1 MWLTSSSVGRKFIM
15 ALTGA
20 ALVLFVTFHCLMN
33 SVAIFWPTAYNAV
46 CEFLGANWYAL
57 IASAGLALL
66 IVIHIIYAC
75 WLTLMNRK
83 ARGSVRYAIE
93 SRPASVE
100 WASKNMLVLGIV
112 VLAFLGVHLIQFWAK
127 MQLVEV
133 LGCEGEFPAAAG
145 TLFLQQAFSSWF
157 TPVVYLIGFIA
168 LWFHMNHGFWSMFQ
182 SVGWDNTTWI
192 PRLKCIGKWW
202 VGIVMVLFLAQVAVF
217 TLRANQE
224 YYSKNEALRAQYQ
237 EMVFNTLLDKVSN
250 PDMKMQLEQLSKAD
264 FKTAAQQTRMM
275 KAQLASVQKLLSPA
289 DVQAQIKGIT
299 MLEEQYA
306 MTQDVLPLLE
316 MAASTFDMLEAP
328 TAEEQA
334 QLKNVAAQESQMKA
348 QLPEMINYYKQQQ
361 AMQQPAPAQ

>member
-1 MWLTSSSVGRKFIM
+1 MWLTSSSVGRKFVM

-75 WLTLMNRK
+75 WLTLQNRA
-83 ARGSVRYAIE
+83 ARGAVRYSIE

-145 TLFLQQAFSSWF
+145 TLFLQEAFSCWV

-168 LWFHMNHGFWSMFQ
+168 LWFHLNHGFWSMFQ

-192 PRLKCIGKWW
+192 PRLKCIGKIW
-202 VGIVMVLFLAQVAVF
+202 VGIVMLLFVAQVAVF
-217 TLRANQE
+217 TFNANRD
-224 YYSKNEALRAQYQ
+224 YYLKDEALRKQYQ
-237 EMVFNTLLDKVSN
+237 EMIFDNILNKADDPMLKAN
-250 PDMKMQLEQLSKAD
+250 IEQYKDAD
-264 FKTAAQQTRMM
+264 FKTAAQQIRVMEAQIAITNEVLGEYKNDIQGVKEFTDMYELSEKILPSLKSAVATFNALEPATEEEAKVIENIKAQKEPM
-275 KAQLASVQKLLSPA
+275 KAELPQ
-289 DVQAQIKGIT
+289 QI
-299 MLEEQYA
+299 Q
-306 MTQDVLPLLE
+306 
-316 MAASTFDMLEAP
+316 MAK
-328 TAEEQA
+328 QA
-334 QLKNVAAQESQMKA
+334 QLMQNQQM
-348 QLPEMINYYKQQQ
+348 PR
-361 AMQQPAPAQ
+361 